1 MKKINV
7 KVVVERGSD
16 NKYSAY
22 MDYYDLDFGLAGFG
36 NTAKDA
42 ITDFYKAYEQEKK
55 MSAKEGKAI
64 PELIFDI
71 RYDVS
76 AFLDYFTGILSKSGL
91 ETITGINQKQLWHY
105 SSGIRKP
112 RHTTVVQIE
121 KSLHEFADN
130 LKRVRFIP

>member
-7 KVVVERGSD
+7 KVIVERGID

-22 MDYYDLDFGLAGFG
+22 MDYYELDFGLAGFG
-36 NTAKDA
+36 DTAKDA
-42 ITDFYKAYEQEKK
+42 IADFYEAYEQEKR
-55 MSAKEGKAI
+55 MSAKEDKKI

-76 AFLDYFTGILSKSGL
+76 SFLDYFSGILSKSGL

-105 SSGIRKP
+105 SSGLRKP
-112 RHTTVVQIE
+112 RHNTVVQIE
-121 KSLHEFADN
+121 KSLHEFAEG
-130 LKRVRFIP
+130 LKQVRFIY